1 MNATP
6 GLTAADRALAAR
18 LCAERTGVRIDPEK
32 AYLIESR
39 LSPLAR
45 REGFTG
51 VGDLLRTIRDRQE
64 ARLVQAAVEA
74 LATRETGFFQD
85 PTLFAALRDEV
96 IPRLARQRPGEPV
109 RIWVAACGGGQEVY
123 SMAMT
128 VADAPW
134 AGARIE
140 LFASELSERQL
151 EKAQA
156 GLYSQFEVQ
165 RGLPARLLVRHFE
178 RREEAFAVSPRLRQ
192 MIRWR
197 AATLLEEAGRL
208 GRFDLILCRGML
220 AIMTEEARQR
230 VLSGLISA
238 LAPDGVLVLN
248 PGDAAAEPG
257 LTGVP
262 EIRGAY
268 RPKTLAQAAA

>member
-1 MNATP
+1 MTP
-6 GLTAADRALAAR
+6 NDRALAAR
-18 LCAERTGVRIDPEK
+18 LCAERTGVRLDPEK

-51 VGDLLRTIRDRQE
+51 VGDLMRTIRDRQE

-85 PTLFAALRDEV
+85 PTLFATLRDE
-96 IPRLARQRPGEPV
+96 ILPKLARSRPGEPV

-123 SMAMT
+123 SVAMT

-140 LFASELSERQL
+140 IFASELSERQL

-165 RGLPARLLVRHFE
+165 RGLPARMLVRHFE
-178 RREEAFAVSPRLRQ
+178 RRDDAFMVSPRLRQ

-197 AATLLEEAGRL
+197 AANLLDEAGRL
-208 GRFDLILCRGML
+208 GRFDLIVCRGVL
-220 AIMTEEARQR
+220 ATMTEEARLR
-230 VLSGLISA
+230 VLAGFCGA
-238 LAPDGVLVLN
+238 LAPDGVLVLK
-248 PGDAAAEPG
+248 PGEAAAEPG
-257 LTGVP
+257 LAALP
-262 EIRGAY
+262 QIRGAY
-268 RPKTLAQAAA
+268 APKGLDRLAG

>member
-1 MNATP
+1 VTP
-6 GLTAADRALAAR
+6 NERALAAR
-18 LCAERTGVRIDPEK
+18 LCAERTGVRLDPDK

-51 VGDLLRTIRDRQE
+51 VGDLMRTIRDRQE

-85 PTLFAALRDEV
+85 PALFAALRDDV
-96 IPRLARQRPGEPV
+96 LPRLARNRPGEPIRV
-109 RIWVAACGGGQEVY
+109 WVAACGGGQEVY
-123 SMAMT
+123 SLAMT

-134 AGARIE
+134 AGARTEI
-140 LFASELSERQL
+140 FASELSERQL

-178 RREEAFAVSPRLRQ
+178 RRDEAFVVAPRLRQ

-197 AATLLEEAGRL
+197 AANLLEEAGRL
-208 GRFDLILCRGML
+208 GRFDLIVCRGL
-220 AIMTEEARQR
+220 LTTMTEPARLR
-230 VLSGLISA
+230 VLAGFCSA
-238 LAPDGVLVLN
+238 LAPDGVLVLS
-248 PGDAAAEPG
+248 PGEAAAEPS
-257 LTGVP
+257 LAALP

-268 RPKTLAQAAA
+268 APKATARAIG

>member
-109 RIWVAACGGGQEVY
+109 RIWVAACRGGQEVY

-197 AATLLEEAGRL
+197 AANLLEEAGRL

-238 LAPDGVLVLN
+238 LAPDGVLVLG

-268 RPKTLAQAAA
+268 TPKALAHAAA